1 LHWHT
6 AYTHILEKLSE
17 RERETTPLVLFH
29 LFLCLSPS
37 LLSPLSHSLVSG
49 SLQHRE
55 SKSLQKP
62 GPAIPP
68 HSRTSRVKQR
78 SRLAAS
84 SAGSAAS
91 PGFHRDDA
99 KRKRAFGRNPLEHCA
114 ARRSVHRSATLHH
127 LPPAP
132 HPTCAAEELPPRPL
146 PAQCPSTE
154 LATSPH
160 LISGSAMPGDS
171 RRRPLCMP

>member
-1 LHWHT
+1 MHWHT

-55 SKSLQKP
+55 SKSKQRT
-62 GPAIPP
+62 AIP
-68 HSRTSRVKQR
+68 HSRTSRVEQR
-78 SRLAAS
+78 SSVTAS
-84 SAGSAAS
+84 SAGSAACL
-91 PGFHRDDA
+91 GFHRDDA

-132 HPTCAAEELPPRPL
+132 HPTCAAEELPP
-146 PAQCPSTE
+146 CPVPKHKAPS
-154 LATSPH
+154 LASSQV
-160 LISGSAMPGDS
+160 LPGDS
-171 RRRPLCMP
+171 TAVHYCRQPRNL